1 MTDQTHIIDRLSIQ
15 ADGVIRT
22 EDGTIYAPLTLPG
35 EEITGEVAAGRI
47 AQPKIVTPSASRVR
61 PPCPH
66 YRSCGG
72 CSLQHGADEFVAN
85 WKASVVETA
94 LNARDIQAKV
104 TEVMT
109 SPANSRRR
117 ATLSGRRTKKG
128 AQVGFHGRAS
138 GTITEISGCTLL
150 RPELLAHLPTAEA
163 LTMAGAS
170 RKGELSMTL
179 TLSEAGVEIACS
191 GGKEIS
197 ADLFTT
203 LSEIA
208 HKNGLARI
216 SWNGEMIAAIRP
228 AWQAM
233 GRAQVAPPPGAF
245 LQATK
250 EGEAALTEFV
260 LENLGKAAKVV
271 DLFSGSGT
279 FTLPLA
285 SHADVHAV
293 EAEAPM
299 LEALDQG
306 WRKAQGLH
314 RVTHEVRDLFRRPLL
329 PDELD
334 RFDVIVI
341 DPPRAGAESQIAEIC
356 SSKAKRIVHVSCSP
370 ITFSRDAKTLLEAGF
385 VMEKLIAVD
394 QFRWSAH
401 IEIAA
406 LFTRC

>member
-1 MTDQTHIIDRLSIQ
+1 MTDHIYSVDRLSIQ
-15 ADGVIRT
+15 ADGVIRS
-22 EDGTIYAPLTLPG
+22 EEGTIHAPLTLPQ
-35 EEITGEVAAGRI
+35 EDITGEVVAGRI
-47 AQPKIVTPSASRVR
+47 AQPKIVNPSASRVR

-66 YRSCGG
+66 YRACGG
-72 CSLQHGADEFVAN
+72 CSLQHASDAFVAD
-85 WKASVVETA
+85 WKASVIETA
-94 LNARDIQAKV
+94 LAARDIDAKV
-104 TEVMT
+104 EQVFT

-138 GTITEISGCTLL
+138 GTITEITGCTLL

-163 LTMAGAS
+163 LTIAGAS

-179 TLSEAGVEIACS
+179 TLSEAGVEIACT

-233 GRAQVAPPPGAF
+233 GRAQVAPPAGAF

-250 EGEAALTEFV
+250 EGETALTDFV
-260 LENLGKAAKVV
+260 LQNLGKAAKVV

-285 SHADVHAV
+285 QYTDVHAV

-314 RVTHEVRDLFRRPLL
+314 RVTHEARDLFRRPLL

-356 SSKAKRIVHVSCSP
+356 RSDATRVLHVSCNP

-385 VMEKLIAVD
+385 VLEKLIAVD